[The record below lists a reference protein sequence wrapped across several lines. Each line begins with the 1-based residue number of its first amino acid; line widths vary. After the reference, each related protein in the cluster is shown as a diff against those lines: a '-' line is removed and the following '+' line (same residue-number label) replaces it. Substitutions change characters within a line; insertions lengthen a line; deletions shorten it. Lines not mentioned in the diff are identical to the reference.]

1 MVLIAVS
8 RLLTENK
15 FYSNMVGIISWICFT
30 IFVAITYVG
39 LFSIILTILGSI
51 AILCEIILLL
61 YDMNKIYEKDIKL
74 DS

>member
-15 FYSNMVGIISWICFT
+15 FYSDMVGVISWICFT

-61 YDMNKIYEKDIKL
+61 YDMNKTYEKDIKL